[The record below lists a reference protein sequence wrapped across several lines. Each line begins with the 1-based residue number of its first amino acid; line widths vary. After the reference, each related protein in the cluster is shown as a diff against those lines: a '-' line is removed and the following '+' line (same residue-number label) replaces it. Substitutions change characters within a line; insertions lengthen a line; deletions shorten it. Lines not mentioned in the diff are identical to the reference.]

1 MIRIFINQRNL
12 IIILYAPLKIEVQGD
27 NVFKETELIGENW
40 KQDASISSILATRQY
55 VQVEGEMLKV
65 TPKKL

>member
-27 NVFKETELIGENW
+27 TVFKETELIGENW